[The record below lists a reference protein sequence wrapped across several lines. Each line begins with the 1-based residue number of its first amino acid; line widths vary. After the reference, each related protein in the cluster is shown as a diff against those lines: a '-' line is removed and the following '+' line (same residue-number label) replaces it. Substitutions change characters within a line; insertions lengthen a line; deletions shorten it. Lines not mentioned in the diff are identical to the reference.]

1 MQRSASGDFSWL
13 IQHGGGY
20 GSIARPSC
28 WKPQLGERHA
38 MESINA
44 SFLPTRSSRGRMWAL
59 ALAVGLACG
68 LVCSAYHVCLEYA
81 LEKVWFDLGPEAAE
95 NLFSETPWLYIC
107 FVCTALGALT
117 GLLLHVLGEP
127 LANLPGVVQAFH
139 RDGGQLDARE
149 IPSTAVISVC
159 GIVAGGSLGP
169 EAPLVAIGGGLATFI
184 GDKAGLDR
192 ADAHVGLARSLR
204 TRT

>member
-1 MQRSASGDFSWL
+1 MYVLELLLELVWKD
-13 IQHGGGY
+13 GGPTFA
-20 GSIARPSC
+20 ARWPDA
-28 WKPQLGERHA
+28 P
-38 MESINA
+38 
-44 SFLPTRSSRGRMWAL
+44 PWAFTL
-59 ALAVGLACG
+59 
-68 LVCSAYHVCLEYA
+68 LVCTV
-81 LEKVWFDLGPEAAE
+81 LGGCVGV
-95 NLFSETPWLYIC
+95 LI
-107 FVCTALGALT
+107 
-117 GLLLHVLGEP
+117 HVLGEP